1 MKLSR
6 AGGIRSSSPKIVL
19 FLSILLAGLFFLFPS
34 RLHAATQQQ
43 SGSVGV
49 EGTIPSAPPTNGATI
64 TIPKNGQV
72 FTSLPINV
80 QGLCPNGLLVEVFKN
95 NVFAGSQ
102 QCQNGSF
109 SIQIDLFSGQNDL
122 VARVFDSLNQQGPD
136 SNTVTVT
143 FNDTFII
150 GGPRITLTTAY
161 AKRGADPGTKLT
173 WPITLSGGHGPYAI
187 NVDWGDK
194 TPLDLISRESVGD
207 FSIEHTYL
215 QSGIFNVTIKATDVN
230 GQAAFLQVVGISNG
244 PIQQSSAQKQ
254 TTAKT
259 KQVVLWWPIILLFLL
274 TIASF
279 WLGKQHQL
287 ESIRSRL
294 RKGERP
300 FK

>member
-1 MKLSR
+1 MPSR
-6 AGGIRSSSPKIVL
+6 AGGIRSLGLI
-19 FLSILLAGLFFLFPS
+19 ILLSLVLGLSLILAPGH
-34 RLHAATQQQ
+34 LQAVTQQQ

-49 EGTIPSAPPTNGATI
+49 EGTIPSAPPTTGATI

-72 FTSLPINV
+72 FASIPINV

-109 SIQIDLFSGQNDL
+109 SISIDLFSGRNDL
-122 VARVFDSLNQQGPD
+122 IARVFDSLDQQGPN
-136 SNTVTVT
+136 SNTVSVT
-143 FNDTFII
+143 FNDTFTI
-150 GGPRITLTTAY
+150 GGPRISLTTAY
-161 AKRGADPGTKLT
+161 AKRGADPGATLS
-173 WPITLSGGHGPYAI
+173 WPVTLSGGHGPYAI
-187 NVDWGDK
+187 SVDWGDK
-194 TPLDLISRESVGD
+194 TPLDLISRETVGD
-207 FSIEHTYL
+207 FTIEHVYL
-215 QSGIFNVTIKATDVN
+215 QSGIFNVTVKATDVN

-244 PIQQSSAQKQ
+244 PIKQSNGQKQ
-254 TTAKT
+254 SGNKT
-259 KQVVLWWPIILLFLL
+259 KQVILWWPIVLLFVL
-274 TIASF
+274 TIAAF

>member
-1 MKLSR
+1 MLVR
-6 AGGIRSSSPKIVL
+6 AGGIKGRGPKVL
-19 FLSILLAGLFFLFPS
+19 FVLTVLIVAALIFPA

-43 SGSVGV
+43 TGSVGV
-49 EGTIPSAPPTNGATI
+49 EGTIPSAPPTTGATI
-64 TIPKNGQV
+64 TIPKNGRV

-80 QGLCPNGLLVEVFKN
+80 QGLCPNGLLVEIFKN

-136 SNTVTVT
+136 SNTVSVT
-143 FNDTFII
+143 FNDTFNV
-150 GGPRITLTTAY
+150 GGPRITLTSVY
-161 AKRGADPGTKLT
+161 AKRGADPGSNLT
-173 WPITLSGGHGPYAI
+173 WPVTLSGGKGPYAI
-187 NVDWGDK
+187 SADWGDK

-207 FSIEHTYL
+207 FNIEHIYL
-215 QSGIFNVTIKATDVN
+215 QSGIFNVIVKATDVN

-244 PIQQSSAQKQ
+244 PIQQSNAQKQ
-254 TTAKT
+254 TPAKS
-259 KQVVLWWPIILLFLL
+259 KQTVLWWPIILLFLL
-274 TIASF
+274 TFASF

-287 ESIRSRL
+287 ETIRSRL